1 MITLDNQILIYVVL
15 SISVLAI
22 VWMFIMEKRLR
33 GLLSGKNGK
42 SLEDT
47 VLNLKSRLEKLEGE
61 KLEIEKYLATAE
73 KRLKRSI
80 QGVETVRFNPWK
92 GTGSGGNQSFATA
105 MINEDGNGVVI
116 SSIYSRERVSVYAK
130 PILENSSPYELSG
143 EEKEAV
149 KKASPQKFQQ

>member
-1 MITLDNQILIYVVL
+1 MIALDNQIVVYAVL
-15 SISVLAI
+15 SVSVLAI
-22 VWMFIMEKRLR
+22 AWMFIVEKRLR

-47 VLNLKSRLEKLEGE
+47 ILNLKGRLEKLEEE
-61 KLEIEKYLATAE
+61 KSEIKKYLATAE
-73 KRLKRSI
+73 KRLRRSV
-80 QGVETVRFNPWK
+80 QGIETVRFNPWK

-130 PILENSSPYELSG
+130 PILENSSPYELSD
-143 EEKEAV
+143 EEREVV
-149 KKASPQKFQQ
+149 KKASPQKPE

>member
-1 MITLDNQILIYVVL
+1 MIALDNQIVVYAVL
-15 SISVLAI
+15 SVSVLAI
-22 VWMFIMEKRLR
+22 AWMFIVEKRLR

-47 VLNLKSRLEKLEGE
+47 ILNLKDRLEKLEEE
-61 KLEIEKYLATAE
+61 KSEIKKYLATAE
-73 KRLKRSI
+73 KRLRRSV
-80 QGVETVRFNPWK
+80 QGIETVRFNPWK

-130 PILENSSPYELSG
+130 PILENSSPYELSD
-143 EEKEAV
+143 EEREAV
-149 KKASPQKFQQ
+149 KKASPQKPE

>member
-1 MITLDNQILIYVVL
+1 MITLDNQIVIYAIL

-22 VWMFIMEKRLR
+22 AWMFIMEKRLR
-33 GLLSGKNGK
+33 VLLSGKNGK

-47 VLNLKSRLEKLEGE
+47 ILYLKDRLEKLEQE
-61 KLEIEKYLATAE
+61 KDGIEKYLATVE

-92 GTGSGGNQSFATA
+92 GMGSGGNQSFATA
-105 MINEDGNGVVI
+105 MMNESGNGVVI

-130 PILENSSPYELSG
+130 PILENSSPYELSN

-149 KKASPQKFQQ
+149 KKASPQKL

>member
-1 MITLDNQILIYVVL
+1 MITLDNQIIIYAIL
-15 SISVLAI
+15 SVSVLVAA
-22 VWMFIMEKRLR
+22 WMFMMEKRLR

-47 VLNLKSRLEKLEGE
+47 IVGLKDKLEKLEKE
-61 KLEIEKYLATAE
+61 KVEIEKYLATAE

-143 EEKEAV
+143 EEREAI
-149 KKASPQKFQQ
+149 KKASPQKL